1 MTVAEFLS
9 NIPLFPVVL
18 TLAAYSFGSWC
29 QKKWNSPL
37 CNPIL
42 IAVAVVV
49 LTLVCTKIPYIHYKE
64 GTRLL
69 NWLLT
74 PATVAMALPL
84 YNQFKVLKKNL
95 PAALAGITAGTLTSL
110 LIIALLCRLFRL
122 EQTVAASLLPKSV
135 TTAIGIVLCEQAGG
149 AVGLSTAAIIVT
161 GILGS
166 MTGPWLC
173 RLLGITDPVAQGV
186 AMGTAS
192 HVIGTAK
199 ANEMGQLQG
208 AVSGLSM
215 AAAGLLTA
223 VAYPLF
229 VSLLL

>member
-1 MTVAEFLS
+1 M
-9 NIPLFPVVL
+9 
-18 TLAAYSFGSWC
+18 
-29 QKKWNSPL
+29 
-37 CNPIL
+37 
-42 IAVAVVV
+42 AVVV
-49 LTLVCTKIPYIHYKE
+49 LTLVCTRMPYAHYKE

-110 LIIALLCRLFRL
+110 VTIALLCRLLGL

-149 AVGLSTAAIIVT
+149 AVGLTTAAIIVT

-166 MTGPWLC
+166 ITGPWLC

-192 HVIGTAK
+192 HVIGTSK

-229 VSLLL
+229 VSLL

>member
-1 MTVAEFLS
+1 MADFLS
-9 NIPLFPVVL
+9 SISLFPVVL
-18 TLAAYSFGSWC
+18 TLSAYAFGRWC
-29 QKKWNSPL
+29 QKKWNNPL

-64 GTRLL
+64 GTRLM

-74 PATVAMALPL
+74 PATVALALPL
-84 YNQFKVLKKNL
+84 YNQFKMLKKDL
-95 PAALAGITAGTLTSL
+95 PATLAGITAGTLTSL
-110 LIIALLCRLFRL
+110 LTILLLCWLFRL
-122 EQTVAASLLPKSV
+122 DQTVAASLLPKSV

-149 AVGLSTAAIIVT
+149 AVGLTTAAIIVT

-166 MTGPWLC
+166 ITGPWVC
-173 RLLGITDPVAQGV
+173 RLLHITDPMAQGV

-215 AAAGLLTA
+215 ATAGLLTA
-223 VAYPLF
+223 VLYPFF
-229 VSLLL
+229 VSFL

>member
-1 MTVAEFLS
+1 MADFLS

-18 TLAAYSFGSWC
+18 TLAAYSFGRWC

-110 LIIALLCRLFRL
+110 VTIALLCRLLGL

-149 AVGLSTAAIIVT
+149 AVGLTTAAIIVT

-199 ANEMGQLQG
+199 ANEMGKLQG
-208 AVSGLSM
+208 AVGSLSLTV
-215 AAAGLLTA
+215 AGILTA
-223 VAYPLF
+223 IAFPIVILLF
-229 VSLLL
+229 